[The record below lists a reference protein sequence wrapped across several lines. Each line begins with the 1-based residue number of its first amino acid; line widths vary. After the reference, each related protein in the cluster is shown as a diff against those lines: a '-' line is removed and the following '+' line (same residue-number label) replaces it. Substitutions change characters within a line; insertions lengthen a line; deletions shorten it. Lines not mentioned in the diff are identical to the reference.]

1 MAGRDEITAHYQRS
15 SLAEALIAR
24 LAEHGIERGAIAL
37 KHLAALDQ
45 MHVRGHEAA
54 VELFEALGIAAGMT
68 VLDLGAGIGGPAR
81 VLADRFGAE
90 VTALDLTP
98 ALCETNRALNA
109 LVGLSERIAVVE
121 GDATDPPF
129 QDASFDRVVTIHAS
143 MNVDRKRS
151 LYREALRVLKP
162 GGRFGFY
169 DIVAGVAP
177 QPEYPMP
184 WALSVTHSF
193 LVSPTEMR
201 AIAEEVGFTTR
212 VYKDMTNVSRNHML
226 RQQEEAAARKAAGEP
241 VPLQAGDLL
250 MGPDAALK
258 QRNLRRAVIEARVGL
273 AMAVFEKP
281 KA

>member
-1 MAGRDEITAHYQRS
+1 MTGRDGITAHYERA

-24 LAEHGIERGAIAL
+24 LAEHGIDRGAITLA
-37 KHLAALDQ
+37 HLAALDQ
-45 MHVRGHEAA
+45 MHVRGHEAT
-54 VELFEALGIAAGMT
+54 VELFEALGVAPGMT

-109 LVGLSERIAVVE
+109 LVGLSDRIAVVE
-121 GDATDPPF
+121 GDATDLPF

-184 WALSVTHSF
+184 WAGSVTHSF

-201 AIAEEVGFTTR
+201 AIAEEVGVTTLS
-212 VYKDMTNVSRNHML
+212 YQDMTNVSRSHML
-226 RQQEEAAARKAAGEP
+226 RQQEQAAAGKAAGGP
-241 VPLQAGDLL
+241 APLQAGDLL
-250 MGPDAALK
+250 MGPDASLK
-258 QRNLRRAVIEARVGL
+258 QRNLRRAVMEARVGL

-281 KA
+281 EA